1 MTVFSFIRLVTDL
14 LLCSFSNALECSA
27 GILLILKCATKAVE
41 IAYPISC
48 PDTLEYLRRSL
59 ATPRNTEVMFIPADL
74 DDAGSPSHTH
84 THTPCEA

>member
-1 MTVFSFIRLVTDL
+1 MQSFEMVSNSASVVSQPNDLGSIFVTVFSFIRLAADL

-48 PDTLEYLRRSL
+48 PDTL
-59 ATPRNTEVMFIPADL
+59 
-74 DDAGSPSHTH
+74 
-84 THTPCEA
+84 

>member
-48 PDTLEYLRRSL
+48 PDTL
-59 ATPRNTEVMFIPADL
+59 
-74 DDAGSPSHTH
+74 
-84 THTPCEA
+84 